1 MPIKIKLLNILVSEI
16 YRNHLTLNQRGGSL
30 DIGNETE
37 SEKIQLSQRSGSN
50 KNIANVVTSE
60 LATNNKQD
68 LVINDKFQTVKND
81 DVEFV
86 GKDKTVRVG
95 ENSYEL
101 NGFVDKDQI
110 DAHEEWKD
118 AYRDIANLNAK
129 FKIKRG
135 GISLPDGSATDVKGE
150 RADNPVIGSKVFTV
164 ENKFNG
170 YTKTPIR
177 SNDKDEVTD
186 YSPVPD
192 RGKTK
197 PAKERE
203 IKEEDVTKGAGSQG
217 SSAPGVL
224 EFGAK
229 KSAATEGGD
238 WEPDEEADKIGDAI
252 LELQDTLNPI
262 EQRMGNGGD
271 NIKFTKR
278 NKFEQVGAT
287 FNDYPSIRIDVKG
300 RSQPFEIVVGKT
312 GAFKNHDYLPH
323 VEEVDNSSNF
333 PCGNDDKV
341 VGNRYSRNVGSG
353 GINLKTTGTVEFG
366 GATLKAGF
374 KKININASHGISIGS
389 EAGLELMSL
398 KTITLRTNRQVY
410 VESSLGVKNNLIV
423 GGGLYVEGE
432 TYLHHVTAPLEVQQT
447 QDTELLGK
455 FATNEDRKLV
465 IGEVSF
471 GGVWFDVYAMAT
483 PDLIITPPHS
493 HHFNNIPLRLMSSN
507 EGVREIAGLEK
518 INTHNNISQALPQ
531 VHERKSGLVIL

>member
-1 MPIKIKLLNILVSEI
+1 MADT
-16 YRNHLTLNQRGGSL
+16 YRNKTILNQRGGSL
-30 DIGNETE
+30 DIDNSTE

-50 KNIANVVTSE
+50 KNVTNVVTSE

-68 LVINDKFQTVKND
+68 LVLNDKFQSVKND

-101 NGFVDKDQI
+101 NGFVNKDQI
-110 DAHEEWKD
+110 DAHDEWRET
-118 AYRDIANLNAK
+118 YRDIANLNAK

-135 GISLPDGSATDVKGE
+135 GVSIPNGSSTDIKGE
-150 RADNPVIGSKVFTV
+150 RDDNPVIGSKVFTV
-164 ENKFNG
+164 ENDFNG
-170 YTKTPIR
+170 YLGIPRR
-177 SNDKDEVTD
+177 SNSLDQVTNYD
-186 YSPVPD
+186 TVPD

-197 PAKERE
+197 PAKERD

-229 KSAATEGGD
+229 KSAATEQGE
-238 WEPDEEADKIGDAI
+238 WELDEEAAEIGDAI
-252 LELQDTLNPI
+252 LELQDTLSPI
-262 EQRMGNGGD
+262 EQKMGNGGD
-271 NIKFTKR
+271 KVKFTKR
-278 NKFEQVGAT
+278 NKFEQVGAS
-287 FNDYPSIRIDVKG
+287 FNNYPSIRIDEKG
-300 RSQPFEIVVGKT
+300 RSQPFEIVVGGT
-312 GAFKNHDYLPH
+312 GAFKNHDYIPH

-341 VGNRYSRNVGSG
+341 IGNRYSRNVGSG
-353 GINLKTTGTVEFG
+353 GINLKTTGSVEFG
-366 GATLKAGF
+366 GATLKTGF
-374 KKININASHGISIGS
+374 KKVNINASHGISIAS
-389 EAGLELMSL
+389 ESGLELMSL

-423 GGGLYVEGE
+423 GGGSYVEGE

-455 FATNEDRKLV
+455 FATNEDRKLL
-465 IGEVSF
+465 IGEVNF
-471 GGVWFDVYAMAT
+471 GGTWFDVYAMAT

-493 HHFNNIPLRLMSSN
+493 HHFNNIPLRLMKGN
-507 EGVREIAGLEK
+507 EDVREIAGNEK
-518 INTHNNISQALPQ
+518 INAHNNIAQALPQ
-531 VHERKSGLVIL
+531 VHERKVALEVKS